1 MLKNNT
7 TTWQTFSR
15 FWCMVYP
22 FKIKLVIAMI
32 ALVVSAIS
40 NAYMISLLKPIF
52 DHSFVITNNSSII
65 WWVPFTIIGLSLL
78 RSGSNFIANYCIV
91 WVSSKIV
98 MNIRKMLFT
107 HIMSMPVSFF
117 DTKPTSKLLSYITY
131 VAEQVAATS
140 SSVLINII
148 RDGTLIMLLC
158 CMMFYYSPLL
168 STILLVLT
176 PCIFLTNKF
185 VSNKS
190 KIISKEMQYAMEQ
203 VIHSTEQML
212 KGHKEILMYG
222 GQNIENKRFYYVSN
236 FMRQQ
241 EIKMVIT
248 ASLSDILIQLI
259 TSLALATILYIISFP
274 IISKTITAGTIT
286 VVFSSMIALIRPIK
300 SLTNINTQ
308 FQKGMTACKTIFS
321 ILDIKSE
328 NNHPIIYTK
337 NIEGN
342 IIFNDV
348 TFTYP
353 TNNNPSLYNITF
365 NIPAGSKVALVGHS
379 GAGKSTIAYLLTRFY
394 NIESGSITIDGT
406 NLYDYNI
413 SSLRNQ
419 ISLISQNIYLFNDTI
434 ANNISYANKNLC
446 SRKQIEIVAD
456 MAYVMDFVKNMDDGL
471 DTIIG
476 ENGIL
481 LSSGQRQCIA
491 IARAFL
497 KNSSI
502 IILDEATSALDVKTE
517 LNIQQALHV
526 LKKNCTLL
534 IIAHRLS
541 TIEDVDEILVIK
553 NGKIIERGNHKKLIS
568 SQGLYAQMC
577 HIQYN

>member
-1 MLKNNT
+1 
-7 TTWQTFSR
+7 
-15 FWCMVYP
+15 
-22 FKIKLVIAMI
+22 
-32 ALVVSAIS
+32 
-40 NAYMISLLKPIF
+40 
-52 DHSFVITNNSSII
+52 
-65 WWVPFTIIGLSLL
+65 
-78 RSGSNFIANYCIV
+78 RS
-91 WVSSKIV
+91 
-98 MNIRKMLFT
+98 
-107 HIMSMPVSFF
+107 
-117 DTKPTSKLLSYITY
+117 
-131 VAEQVAATS
+131 
-140 SSVLINII
+140 
-148 RDGTLIMLLC
+148 
-158 CMMFYYSPLL
+158 
-168 STILLVLT
+168 
-176 PCIFLTNKF
+176 
-185 VSNKS
+185 
-190 KIISKEMQYAMEQ
+190 
-203 VIHSTEQML
+203 
-212 KGHKEILMYG
+212 
-222 GQNIENKRFYYVSN
+222 
-236 FMRQQ
+236 
-241 EIKMVIT
+241 
-248 ASLSDILIQLI
+248 
-259 TSLALATILYIISFP
+259 
-274 IISKTITAGTIT
+274 AGTIT

-321 ILDIKSE
+321 ILDIKNE
-328 NNHPIIYTK
+328 KNYPMIYTK

-342 IIFNDV
+342 ISFNNV

-353 TNNNPSLYNITF
+353 TNNNPSLYNINF

-394 NIESGSITIDGT
+394 NIESGNITIDGV

-413 SSLRNQ
+413 FSLRNQ

-434 ANNISYANKNLC
+434 ANNISYANKNEC

-517 LNIQQALHV
+517 LNVQQALHV

-553 NGKIIERGNHKKLIS
+553 NGKIIERGNHKKLINN
-568 SQGLYAQMC
+568 QGLYAQMC

>member
-1 MLKNNT
+1 
-7 TTWQTFSR
+7 
-15 FWCMVYP
+15 
-22 FKIKLVIAMI
+22 
-32 ALVVSAIS
+32 
-40 NAYMISLLKPIF
+40 
-52 DHSFVITNNSSII
+52 
-65 WWVPFTIIGLSLL
+65 
-78 RSGSNFIANYCIV
+78 
-91 WVSSKIV
+91 
-98 MNIRKMLFT
+98 
-107 HIMSMPVSFF
+107 
-117 DTKPTSKLLSYITY
+117 
-131 VAEQVAATS
+131 
-140 SSVLINII
+140 
-148 RDGTLIMLLC
+148 
-158 CMMFYYSPLL
+158 
-168 STILLVLT
+168 
-176 PCIFLTNKF
+176 
-185 VSNKS
+185 

-241 EIKMVIT
+241 EIKMVVT

-259 TSLALATILYIISFP
+259 TSLALAAILCIISFP
-274 IISKTITAGTIT
+274 IVSKTITAGTIT

-328 NNHPIIYTK
+328 ENYPIIHTK

-342 IIFNDV
+342 IIFNNV

-353 TNNNPSLYNITF
+353 TNNNPSLYNINF

-394 NIESGSITIDGT
+394 NIESGNITIDGT
-406 NLYDYNI
+406 NIYDYNI
-413 SSLRNQ
+413 FSLRNQ

-434 ANNISYANKNLC
+434 ANNISYASKNIC
-446 SRKQIEIVAD
+446 SRKQIEVVAD
-456 MAYVMDFVKNMDDGL
+456 MSYVMDFVKNMDNGL

-517 LNIQQALHV
+517 LNIQQALHI

-553 NGKIIERGNHKKLIS
+553 NGKIIERGNHKKLIDN
-568 SQGLYAQMC
+568 QGLYAQMC
-577 HIQYN
+577 NIQYN